1 MAERDY
7 RENYAP
13 YRKNVSRPGLNA
25 KAIDRTKNLFVMV
38 CILCGTAIVLAV
50 TTKVIMSLFT

>member
-7 RENYAP
+7 RRNYVP
-13 YRKNVSRPGLNA
+13 YRNNSRYGFNTTTIY
-25 KAIDRTKNLFVMV
+25 KTKNLFVTV

-50 TTKVIMSLFT
+50 TTKVIMSLFM